1 MIWTCGAHA
10 IDLSVPRVMG
20 IVNIT
25 PDSFSDGIAT
35 SRTEAAVSRA
45 RAHFNN
51 GADILDLGAESTR
64 PGCTPVSWQV
74 EWARLEPVMRI
85 VRRELPSAPLSV
97 DTYHRETAER
107 ALGLGAAIIN
117 CVYGE
122 PVPEM
127 FALARQTGC
136 GLVIPVPRTPLRE
149 AIPDDLRAQTL
160 VDPMIGFGTTREQDL
175 ALLGGLRELARQ
187 APVLVGV
194 SRKRLIG
201 AITRTASPA
210 DRLGGSVGAA
220 LWCAMNGA
228 SVVRVHDVKET
239 RQALEVL
246 RLLDAQLPE
255 QGERPWTRPTCLV

>member
-1 MIWTCGAHA
+1 MIWKCRNYSL
-10 IDLSVPRVMG
+10 DLSTTRVMG

-25 PDSFSDGIAT
+25 PDSFSDGIPT

-45 RAHFNN
+45 RAHRNH

-64 PGCTPVSWQV
+64 PGCTPISWQV

-85 VRRELPSAPLSV
+85 LARELPTIPLSI

-107 ALGLGAAIIN
+107 ALANGASILN
-117 CVYGE
+117 CVYSD

-127 FALARQTGC
+127 FELARQTGC
-136 GLVIPVPRTPLRE
+136 GLVIPVPASPLSE
-149 AIPDDLRAQTL
+149 AIPADLRSQTL

-175 ALLGGLRELARQ
+175 ALLGGLRELACQ

-201 AITRTASPA
+201 MITHTTSPA
-210 DRLGGSVGAA
+210 DRLGGNVGAA
-220 LWCAMNGA
+220 LWCALNGA

-239 RQALEVL
+239 KQALEVL
-246 RLLDAQLPE
+246 NLLDAQLPE
-255 QGERPWTRPTCLV
+255 QGERPWIQPTCLA